1 VLSIENCSHMF
12 CGARSFNCDLSRWC
26 LMHVY
31 VMKCMFDEAHAFDGR
46 LNPSIVHRMHA
57 LRCSRPPKML
67 WRIAR
72 RLMRPVAKA
81 RCIMWYWMELAA
93 RPDREGRAPRAYSEA
108 FELDFSIWLR
118 T

>member
-1 VLSIENCSHMF
+1 MF

-26 LMHVY
+26 LMHVTY
-31 VMKCMFDEAHAFDGR
+31 MDCMFNEAHAFDGR

-57 LRCSRPPKML
+57 LRCRRPPKML
-67 WRIAR
+67 WRTAR

-81 RCIMWYWMELAA
+81 RCVMWYWMELAA

-108 FELDFSIWLR
+108 FQSDFSIWLR